1 MTAAGSVS
9 VRDRGPGGMTR
20 CSFCG
25 KSPDDVR
32 VILTS
37 GESAIC
43 DECVL
48 AAFDTISDQP
58 GHPLYLRVA
67 YSVFVAVASVGRS
80 LSAAALKLRHYPAAA
95 WLVTTS
101 KTWHDLARLLEGPG
115 E

>member
-1 MTAAGSVS
+1 
-9 VRDRGPGGMTR
+9 MTR

-37 GESAIC
+37 RDSAIC

-48 AAFDTISDQP
+48 TAFDTISNQP

-67 YSVFVAVASVGRS
+67 YSLFVAVASVGSLLTVRRRRS
-80 LSAAALKLRHYPAAA
+80 N
-95 WLVTTS
+95 
-101 KTWHDLARLLEGPG
+101 
-115 E
+115 

>member
-1 MTAAGSVS
+1 MLPCDTS
-9 VRDRGPGGMTR
+9 GMTR

-37 GESAIC
+37 GASAIC

-48 AAFDTISDQP
+48 TAFDTISNQP

-67 YSVFVAVASVGRS
+67 YSMFVAVASVGR
-80 LSAAALKLRHYPAAA
+80 LLTLRRRHR
-95 WLVTTS
+95 S
-101 KTWHDLARLLEGPG
+101 N
-115 E
+115 